1 MSKIFNIKDLQSMK
15 RFYELQR
22 ERSDSFSGV
31 SKDVIEII
39 SKIKDKGDDAL
50 IEYTNRF
57 DQNNLI
63 LQDLRVD
70 NSIIRN
76 SIKNISE
83 DLLEAL
89 LFSYERIHDYH
100 KELKPSDKSY
110 VDKIK
115 TKIDLKWSPIDS
127 VGIYVPGGKAIYPSS
142 VLMNVI
148 PAIVAGVKRIV
159 MVTPSINGALNES
172 ILAAADICKVDEI
185 YRIGGAQAIAALAYG
200 TSLIKK
206 VDMIVGPGNS
216 YVAAAKKHVF
226 GDVGIDMVA
235 GPSEVVVV
243 ADADIDPD
251 WVIEDLFAQAEHDN
265 NAQSIL
271 ITRDIEFASIIE
283 RKINDRLSKMK
294 ELNTLKNSWE
304 RYGSIILCDNIEEIS
319 NLINDIAPEHLQLC
333 ISNANELLKSIKN
346 AGAIFIGKY
355 TPEAIGDYVAGSNH
369 VLPTLQT
376 AKFSSGLS
384 VLNFMK
390 RTSII
395 ECNKDNFN
403 QIAPSAITIA
413 EEEGLISHAR
423 SLRVRLDSKIS
434 K

>member
-185 YRIGGAQAIAALAYG
+185 YRIGGAQAIAAP
-200 TSLIKK
+200 SL
-206 VDMIVGPGNS
+206 
-216 YVAAAKKHVF
+216 
-226 GDVGIDMVA
+226 
-235 GPSEVVVV
+235 
-243 ADADIDPD
+243 
-251 WVIEDLFAQAEHDN
+251 W
-265 NAQSIL
+265 
-271 ITRDIEFASIIE
+271 
-283 RKINDRLSKMK
+283 
-294 ELNTLKNSWE
+294 
-304 RYGSIILCDNIEEIS
+304 
-319 NLINDIAPEHLQLC
+319 
-333 ISNANELLKSIKN
+333 
-346 AGAIFIGKY
+346 
-355 TPEAIGDYVAGSNH
+355 
-369 VLPTLQT
+369 
-376 AKFSSGLS
+376 
-384 VLNFMK
+384 NF
-390 RTSII
+390 T
-395 ECNKDNFN
+395 N
-403 QIAPSAITIA
+403 
-413 EEEGLISHAR
+413 
-423 SLRVRLDSKIS
+423 
-434 K
+434 